1 MIKENG
7 IKKGDQLKFHK
18 KVTGTNTEKIMVA
31 ASDEKRGE
39 HGMLEVMV
47 EGIKSPFLASYL
59 MKVN

>member
-1 MIKENG
+1 MI
-7 IKKGDQLKFHK
+7 IKGDQLKFHK
-18 KVTGTNTEKIMVA
+18 KVTGTNTEKVMVA

-59 MKVN
+59 VKVN

>member
-1 MIKENG
+1 M

-18 KVTGTNTEKIMVA
+18 KVTGSNSEKVMIA
-31 ASDEKRGE
+31 ASDEEKGL
-39 HGMLEVMV
+39 HGMGQVMI